1 MRRPLSSLVVCL
13 AVLALAPA
21 ALAAKPERQGAG
33 SWADAEIQAV
43 VAAGLMAPSA
53 AEFRPDDPLTQGEL
67 AQLLAGLDGAAV
79 VPLPADAG
87 APVSIAEL
95 DAALVR
101 HLGLAPAAKQ
111 FRTALAAAGLEPSK
125 RAGTEIVAHSLG
137 LRSNHSDD
145 ALELLPSDPAT
156 RAEAAFSVAR
166 ALALPSS
173 WEIGDVTARAES
185 FTVPELTDWQR
196 RILTR
201 AVSFLGYPYVWA
213 GSSEEPQTLGSGPAP
228 GGFDCSGFVWRV
240 YKLEPYPDAPQLA
253 GTLKGRTTYAMS
265 GEVGPALRIGRDGLV
280 PGDVVFFGDRG
291 PKSKPAEVG
300 HMGIYVG
307 NGWFIHSSSGGD
319 GVMLSTLTGY
329 YDERFAWAR
338 RPLAEAALQ

>member
-1 MRRPLSSLVVCL
+1 MRRPLASLVVCL
-13 AVLALAPA
+13 AVLVLAPC
-21 ALAAKPERQGAG
+21 ALAAKPEPKGTG
-33 SWADAEIQAV
+33 SWADSQIKAV

-53 AEFRPDDPLTQGEL
+53 AEFRPDDPLTGGEL
-67 AQLLAGLDGAAV
+67 AQLLAALDGAAV
-79 VPLPADAG
+79 VPVPADAG
-87 APVSIAEL
+87 ASVSIAEL
-95 DAALVR
+95 NAALVR
-101 HLGLAPAAKQ
+101 HVGLAPAAKQ
-111 FRTALAAAGLEPSK
+111 FRTVLAAAGLEPSK

-145 ALELLPSDPAT
+145 GLELLPSDPAT

-185 FTVPELTDWQR
+185 FAVPELTDWQR
-196 RILTR
+196 RILAQ

-213 GSSEEPQTLGSGPAP
+213 GSSEEPQTLGSGRAP

-240 YKLEPYPDAPQLA
+240 YKLEQYPEAPQLA
-253 GTLKGRTTYAMS
+253 ETLKGRTTYAMS
-265 GEVGPALRIGRDGLV
+265 GEVGQKLRIGRAALI

-291 PKSKPAEVG
+291 AKSKPAEVG

-338 RPLAEAALQ
+338 RPLAEAGLQ

>member
-1 MRRPLSSLVVCL
+1 MRRPLFSLVVCL

-21 ALAAKPERQGAG
+21 GLAKPERQGTG
-33 SWADAEIQAV
+33 SWADAEIRAV
-43 VAAGLMAPSA
+43 VAAGLMAPSV

-67 AQLLAGLDGAAV
+67 AELLAGLEDVAV
-79 VPLPADAG
+79 VPVAADPG
-87 APVSIAEL
+87 AAVSIAEL
-95 DAALVR
+95 NAALVR
-101 HLGLAPAAKQ
+101 HLGLAPAAKR
-111 FRTALAAAGLEPSK
+111 FRAALAAAGLAPAK
-125 RAGTEIVAHSLG
+125 RAGTEIVAHTLG
-137 LRSNHSDD
+137 LRSNHSED

-166 ALALPSS
+166 ALELGSS
-173 WEIGDVTARAES
+173 WEIGNVTTKAES
-185 FTVPELTDWQR
+185 FAVPELTDWQR

-213 GSSEEPQTLGSGPAP
+213 GSSESPQTLGSGKAP

-240 YKLEPYPDAPQLA
+240 YKLEPYADAPQLA

-265 GEVGPALRIGRDGLV
+265 GEVGPELRIGRADLL

-291 PKSKPAEVG
+291 TKSKPAEVG

-338 RPLAEAALQ
+338 RPLAEAGLS

>member
-13 AVLALAPA
+13 AVLVLAPA
-21 ALAAKPERQGAG
+21 ALAARTEARGGG
-33 SWADAEIQAV
+33 SWADAEIQKV

-53 AEFRPDDPLTQGEL
+53 AEFRPDDLLTQGEL
-67 AQLLAGLDGAAV
+67 AELLAGLDGAAV
-79 VPLPADAG
+79 VPLPAEPG

-101 HLGLAPAAKQ
+101 QLGLAPAAKQ
-111 FRTALAAAGLEPSK
+111 FRSALVAAGLQPSK

-137 LRSNHSDD
+137 LRSNHSDES
-145 ALELLPSDPAT
+145 LELRPGDPAT

-166 ALALPSS
+166 VLALPSS
-173 WEIGDVTARAES
+173 WEIGEVTAKAES
-185 FTVPELTDWQR
+185 FAVPELTDWQR
-196 RILTR
+196 RILAR

-213 GSSEEPQTLGSGPAP
+213 GSSEDPQTLGGGPAP

-240 YKLEPYPDAPQLA
+240 YKLEQYPEAPQLA
-253 GTLKGRTTYAMS
+253 GMLKGRTTYAMS
-265 GEVGPALRIGRDGLV
+265 GEVGPQLRIGRDALM

-291 PKSKPAEVG
+291 PRSKPAEVG

-307 NGWFIHSSSGGD
+307 NGWFVHSSSGGD

-338 RPLAEAALQ
+338 RPLAEAGLA